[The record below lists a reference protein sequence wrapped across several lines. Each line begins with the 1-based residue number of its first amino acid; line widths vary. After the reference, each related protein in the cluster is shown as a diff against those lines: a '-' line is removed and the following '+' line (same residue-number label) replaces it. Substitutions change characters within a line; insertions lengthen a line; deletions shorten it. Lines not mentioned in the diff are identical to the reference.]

1 MTLTRLSKQFPA
13 EFVVSSHHDVHFT
26 IENRHQRVL
35 GFSVGPIS
43 TSSPSATRFVTSAL
57 PKKIKMSTA
66 VTPNWRLQKRASSWG
81 DFTVTPS
88 NKLLHGLQSQC
99 V

>member
-35 GFSVGPIS
+35 GFSVGSDQHVFPRRR
-43 TSSPSATRFVTSAL
+43 PSRHFCA
-57 PKKIKMSTA
+57 PKKNQDVDGRNAKLEASKA
-66 VTPNWRLQKRASSWG
+66 RKLVGRLHRDSVQ
-81 DFTVTPS
+81 
-88 NKLLHGLQSQC
+88 
-99 V
+99 